1 MPNINAALGLAQL
14 EQINDF
20 LYKKRSLAKIFNKEI
35 NIKGVKVLMEP
46 KNSKSNYWLNS
57 LIIENFNTLNELLE
71 KQMRMVLVPEWCGT
85 SHQSKPYL
93 NNCSKMELEVTDS
106 YCRKIL
112 NIPSSSN
119 IM

>member
-46 KNSKSNYWLNS
+46 KIVKV
-57 LIIENFNTLNELLE
+57 II
-71 KQMRMVLVPEWCGT
+71 G
-85 SHQSKPYL
+85 
-93 NNCSKMELEVTDS
+93 
-106 YCRKIL
+106 
-112 NIPSSSN
+112 
-119 IM
+119 